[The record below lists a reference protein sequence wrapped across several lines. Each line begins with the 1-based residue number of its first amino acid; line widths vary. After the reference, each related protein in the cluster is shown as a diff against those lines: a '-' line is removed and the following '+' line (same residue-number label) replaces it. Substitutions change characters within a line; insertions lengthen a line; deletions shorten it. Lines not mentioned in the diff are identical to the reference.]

1 MTRLTPITTPKKATI
16 IKNTMRPVMG
26 LGGFAWLM

>member
-1 MTRLTPITTPKKATI
+1 MMRLTPITTPKKATI
-16 IKNTMRPVMG
+16 MKSTMRPVMG